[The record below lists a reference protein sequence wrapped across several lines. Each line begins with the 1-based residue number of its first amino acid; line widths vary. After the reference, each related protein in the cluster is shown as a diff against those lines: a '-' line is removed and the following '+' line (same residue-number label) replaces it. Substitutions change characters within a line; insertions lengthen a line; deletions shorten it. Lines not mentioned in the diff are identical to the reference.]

1 MRRIFHSVL
10 VPVLFFS
17 HASAD
22 EPAPDAFPLRNYNPF
37 LQIFGLPAF
46 QSQRLLQPGQS
57 EFDAS
62 LVISNDEDD
71 ALRSE
76 ENLVIDG
83 ETYILSVSYKRR
95 LLERF
100 EFGIEVPFVRHSGGV
115 LDSAIES
122 WHDLFGLSNSSRD
135 NPDDRL
141 QFLYDRGEAT
151 LYDLRATSSGI
162 GDVQLSVAMPLR
174 KTTLR
179 AAIKLPT
186 GNPDKLTGSGAVDV
200 SLGLYA
206 SRSMTLFERTL
217 AYSGFVGILALGD
230 GDVLPQ
236 LQRSAVPYGGFAL
249 RWHMTDRFAIAAQWY
264 GQGSYFDSDIDEIG
278 GSTMQLAVGAD
289 YQFKRVILRAAI
301 VEDVTSSTTP
311 DFALH
316 LSIRSASR

>member
-1 MRRIFHSVL
+1 MRRIFHSYL
-10 VPVLFFS
+10 IPILFFS
-17 HASAD
+17 YAFAD

-46 QSQRLLQPGQS
+46 QSPRLLQPGKS
-57 EFDAS
+57 EFDVS

-71 ALRSE
+71 ALRSDE
-76 ENLVIDG
+76 SLVIDG

-95 LLERF
+95 LLEQL
-100 EFGIEVPFVRHSGGV
+100 ELGIEVPFVRHSGGV
-115 LDSAIES
+115 LDSAIEE
-122 WHDLFGLSNSSRD
+122 WHDLFGLSNSTRD

-141 QFLYDRGEAT
+141 QFLYDRGVAT
-151 LYDLRATSSGI
+151 LYELRSTSSGI
-162 GDVQLSVAMPLR
+162 GDMQLSLAMPLR
-174 KTTLR
+174 KMTIR
-179 AAIKLPT
+179 GAIKLPT

-206 SRSMTLFERTL
+206 SRSTTLFERTL

-236 LQRSAVPYGGFAL
+236 LQRSAVPYGGLAL
-249 RWHMTDRFAIAAQWY
+249 RWRTTDRFAIAAQWY

-289 YQFKRVILRAAI
+289 YRFSRAILRAAI
-301 VEDVTSSTTP
+301 VEDITSSTTP

-316 LSIRSASR
+316 LSIRSVSR